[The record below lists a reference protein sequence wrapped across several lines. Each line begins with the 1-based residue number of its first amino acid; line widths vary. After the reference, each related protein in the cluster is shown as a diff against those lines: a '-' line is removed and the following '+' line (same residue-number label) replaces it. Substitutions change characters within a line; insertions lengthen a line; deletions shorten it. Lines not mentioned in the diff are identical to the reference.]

1 MKKFGLKTITWYGI
15 FAVLIAVGLLPL
27 LKAAAPQIFPSE
39 GFRNDTSCRDA
50 GMTCPEGSFC
60 QEKSCVP
67 IATRY
72 PNNVPSGN
80 L

>member
-1 MKKFGLKTITWYGI
+1 MKKFGLKTFTWY
-15 FAVLIAVGLLPL
+15 AVIGLVVALAFLPI
-27 LKAAAPQIFPSE
+27 LKSMAPQIFPVE

-60 QEKSCVP
+60 QEKSCIP

-72 PNNVPSGN
+72 PNNVPSGD

>member
-15 FAVLIAVGLLPL
+15 FALLACVAILPL

-39 GFRNDTSCRDA
+39 GFRNDISCREA
-50 GMTCPEGSFC
+50 GVTCPEGSFC
-60 QEKSCVP
+60 QEKNCIP